1 MIKLAYC
8 NVDALDLKASYNLL
22 SDKRKNKVD
31 NFRFLRDKKLS
42 CGAYLLLRKLLN
54 EEKIHNPQFK
64 IGKYGKAYISNYDNI
79 YFNLSHSGKIVTCA
93 ISDME
98 VGVDVEYNDPQIDL
112 NIAKHYFFNKE
123 YQDIINSNKSS
134 NTFFDYWVL
143 KESYMKYTGLG
154 FHLKLDSF
162 QIEIKDNI
170 QLKNDK
176 TDLKFNLFDINEYK
190 IGVCSKYCVFECLEY
205 KVEDLY

>member
-64 IGKYGKAYISNYDNI
+64 IGKYGKAYN
-79 YFNLSHSGKIVTCA
+79 
-93 ISDME
+93 
-98 VGVDVEYNDPQIDL
+98 
-112 NIAKHYFFNKE
+112 
-123 YQDIINSNKSS
+123 
-134 NTFFDYWVL
+134 
-143 KESYMKYTGLG
+143 
-154 FHLKLDSF
+154 
-162 QIEIKDNI
+162 
-170 QLKNDK
+170 
-176 TDLKFNLFDINEYK
+176 
-190 IGVCSKYCVFECLEY
+190 
-205 KVEDLY
+205 